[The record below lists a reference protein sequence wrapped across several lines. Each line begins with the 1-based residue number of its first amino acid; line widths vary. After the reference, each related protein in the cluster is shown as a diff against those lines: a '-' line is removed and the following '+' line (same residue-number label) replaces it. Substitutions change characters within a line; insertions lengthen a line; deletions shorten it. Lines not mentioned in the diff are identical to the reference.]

1 MTPARAPRI
10 PRIVWIPVALIAA
23 GAILVLATRPLGGG
37 QPDPSFYAVRSPAPG
52 IQVGEVAPGSANAP
66 EDPSLVLTDLDGNPV
81 SLADYD
87 GQPLW
92 IIFWRADCEPCLEE
106 DPAVEAAYAAHQ
118 ADGLAVLGIDAE
130 DSVEVAA
137 EYLARQPVGYPV
149 AVDPGTAWRVTY
161 GIWGEPTH
169 YFLTPDGVIQ
179 VRYFGP
185 LTTDEIERDL
195 DRIL

>member
-1 MTPARAPRI
+1 MTPARSPRI
-10 PRIVWIPVALIAA
+10 PRIVWIPMTLLAA

-37 QPDPSFYAVRSPAPG
+37 QPDASFYAVRSPAPG
-52 IQVGEVAPGSANAP
+52 IQLGEIAPGTAGAP
-66 EDPSLVLTDLDGNPV
+66 GDPPLVLTDLDGNPV
-81 SLADYD
+81 TLADYD

-92 IIFWRADCEPCLEE
+92 IIFWRADCEPCEAE

-118 ADGLAVLGIDAE
+118 GDGLAVVGINAE
-130 DSVEVAA
+130 DSLEVAS
-137 EYLARQPVGYPV
+137 EYLARRPVGYPV
-149 AVDPGTAWRVTY
+149 AVDPTTSWRSTY

-179 VRYFGP
+179 VRNFGP
-185 LTTDEIERDL
+185 LTPDQIEQNL